1 MISIKHTLAVLV
13 CAAASVCNASTVHV
27 VFDSPIFT
35 GTGYD
40 NVFIT
45 FPNQTG
51 TQSTTENVL
60 AGRFKGKATNVNGV
74 DPSIFVDG
82 VDSLY
87 MYCYDVY
94 ENINSGWSVDYTI
107 NLDGER
113 ARTLDFL
120 GAVNAVMNVGKTSYD
135 KFAWLHPVDG
145 NQGAAIQLG
154 IWESLYDATGWNIDG
169 GSFKA
174 SGVDSGTRSWLD
186 NFFGQIPRTDSVDGQ
201 YVMTLEAR
209 GAQDMITGDPPTGV
223 PEPGSLALLGLGL
236 AALAYTQRKNVKQA
250 SSVPTLSHRS
260 VVS

>member
-1 MISIKHTLAVLV
+1 MTSIKNSLALLT
-13 CAAASVCNASTVHV
+13 CAAASVCSASTVHV
-27 VFDSPIFT
+27 VFDNPIFT

-40 NVFIT
+40 QVAIT

-51 TQSTTENVL
+51 SQSTTENVL
-60 AGRFKGKATNVNGV
+60 AGRFKGKASNIVGV

-82 VDSLY
+82 PGSLY

-113 ARTLDFL
+113 ARTLNFL
-120 GAVNAVMNVGKTSYD
+120 GAVNFVLNQGKATYD
-135 KFAWLHPVDG
+135 KFAWLHPLNG

-154 IWESLYDATGWNIDG
+154 IWESLYDSTGWSLDT

-174 SGVDSGTRSWLD
+174 TGLDSGTSSWLTS
-186 NFFGQIPRTDSVDGQ
+186 FFSNIETTNSVDGK
-201 YVMTLEAR
+201 YVMTLEAS
-209 GAQDMITGDPPTGV
+209 GAQDMITGDPPADV
-223 PEPGSLALLGLGL
+223 PEPGSLALLGVAL

-250 SSVPTLSHRS
+250 
-260 VVS
+260 

>member
-1 MISIKHTLAVLV
+1 MISFKHTLAWLT
-13 CAAASVCNASTVHV
+13 CAAASICNASTVHM

-40 NVFIT
+40 NVGIT
-45 FPNQTG
+45 FPNNSG
-51 TQSTTENVL
+51 NQSTTESVS
-60 AGRFKGKATNVNGV
+60 AGRFKGKASNLVGV
-74 DPSIFVDG
+74 QASIFSDG
-82 VDSLY
+82 VDDVY

-94 ENINSGWSVDYTI
+94 ESIHSGSVVDYTI
-107 NLDGER
+107 NLNGES

-120 GAVNAVMNVGKTSYD
+120 GAVNSVLNKDKLVYD

-154 IWESLYDATGWNIDG
+154 IWESLYDTTGWSLDT

-174 SGVDSGTRSWLD
+174 SGVDSGTGSWLSR
-186 NFFGQIPRTDSVDGQ
+186 FFGKIGSTDSLDGK

-209 GAQDMITGDPPTGV
+209 GAQDMITGDPPSDV

-236 AALAYTQRKNVKQA
+236 TALAYTQRKNVKQA
-250 SSVPTLSHRS
+250 
-260 VVS
+260 